1 MSLNINTPILET
13 LGTKAQRELF
23 IVTDEIRNTL
33 EHFGKVLAQQNE
45 DSSNRICQLE
55 AYLTVTLDEFK
66 HFIH

>member
-13 LGTKAQRELF
+13 LGTKSQRELF

-55 AYLTVTLDEFK
+55 AYLAVTLDEFK